1 MTSSPARHSA
11 QTARPSKAR
20 QSKPP
25 PHEFS
30 WKTTTVHDA
39 PALVPEL
46 TVTDFGAS
54 LRFWCDLLGFE
65 VLYDRPEERFAYLVL
80 GNAHVMLDQV
90 DIART
95 WQPAPLA
102 PPLGCGINFELS
114 VPDVS
119 LQLRRLRAANWPLFM
134 EPEEKW
140 YRVGPT
146 QELGVRQFLVQ
157 DPDGYLVRPQ
167 MSLGHRTLKH

>member
-1 MTSSPARHSA
+1 M
-11 QTARPSKAR
+11 
-20 QSKPP
+20 
-25 PHEFS
+25 
-30 WKTTTVHDA
+30 HDA